1 MTIEEVISS
10 EMERLI
16 KELKESHERL
26 GMKATGAWI
35 DSLRYEINGTSSSIS
50 AKGYTE
56 QLVQGREGGKRPPI
70 DPLEK
75 WVNAKFGIQGK
86 EARSIAFAV
95 ANKIAASGTTW
106 YEKGGSDLLEKVF
119 TKENLD
125 RVTTRVGFVVKQTV
139 TESLIRQLQTA

>member
-35 DSLRYEINGTSSSIS
+35 DSLRYEINGDTSSIFANS
-50 AKGYTE
+50 YTE
-56 QLVQGREGGKRPPI
+56 QLVQGLPPGERPPI

-86 EARSIAFAV
+86 LAKSIAEAI
-95 ANKIAASGTTW
+95 ANKIEETGTTW
-106 YEKGGSDLLEKVF
+106 YKKGGSDLLEKVF

-139 TESLIRQLQTA
+139 TESLIRQLQIA